1 VNSTRIQIVGCQV
14 LTAAVVAGL
23 GICLIVAGG
32 INIILHGLALPFATA
47 QSWAARK
54 IRALK

>member
-1 VNSTRIQIVGCQV
+1 VNSTRIQIVGYQV

-23 GICLIVAGG
+23 GTCLIVAGG
-32 INIILHGLALPFATA
+32 INIILHGLALPFAQVQA
-47 QSWAARK
+47 WSARK